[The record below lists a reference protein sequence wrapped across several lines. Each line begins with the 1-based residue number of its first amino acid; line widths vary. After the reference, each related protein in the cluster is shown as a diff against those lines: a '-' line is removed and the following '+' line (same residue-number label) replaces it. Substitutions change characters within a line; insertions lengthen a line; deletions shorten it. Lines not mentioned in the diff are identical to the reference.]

1 MTLRASALSDIGRL
15 RSQNE
20 DSFLCDETLGL
31 YGVAD
36 GIGGLPGGAQ
46 ASRRALE
53 TLHEWFAVRRKDPQP
68 DYATAITAANTS
80 VFELGREISPRH
92 GIGTT
97 LTLGHLAGD
106 QLTIL
111 HVGDSWA
118 FRLRDGQLTAL
129 TREHN
134 LENELRA
141 RAARGEDLPALTE
154 NGAALTRCIGQP
166 PPLVGDILRH
176 RVAPGDRYLFCT
188 DGITRCIDGEELA
201 EHLAA
206 APAPQDAARAL
217 VDLANDRGGV
227 DNSTAVIVFVA

>member
-1 MTLRASALSDIGRL
+1 MKLRASALTDIGRL

-20 DSFLCDETLGL
+20 DSLLCDETLGL

-53 TLHEWFAVRRKDPQP
+53 TLHEWFGVRRKDQQP
-68 DYATAITAANTS
+68 DYPAAIAAANGA
-80 VFELGREISPRH
+80 VFHLGREISPRN

-97 LTLGHLAGD
+97 LTLGHIAGD
-106 QLTIL
+106 QLTVL

-118 FRLRDGQLTAL
+118 FRLRGGELTAL

-134 LENELRA
+134 VENELRA
-141 RAARGEDLPALTE
+141 RAERGEPVPVME

-166 PPLVGDILRH
+166 PPLLGDILRH
-176 RVAPGDRYLFCT
+176 PLAPGDRYLFCT
-188 DGITRCIDGEELA
+188 DGITRCVDRAEIAGHLGEASE
-201 EHLAA
+201 
-206 APAPQDAARAL
+206 PADAARVL
-217 VDLANDRGGV
+217 VDLANERGGL
-227 DNSTAVIVFVA
+227 DNATAVVVFVA